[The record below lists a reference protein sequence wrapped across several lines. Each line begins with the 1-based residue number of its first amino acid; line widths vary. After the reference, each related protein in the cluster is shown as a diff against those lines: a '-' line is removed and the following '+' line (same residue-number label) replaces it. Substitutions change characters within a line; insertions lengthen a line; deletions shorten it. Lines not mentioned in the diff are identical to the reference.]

1 MLRIGLFLLT
11 NIAVLIVASITPQL
25 LSVGS
30 YMQGS
35 GLNLT
40 SLLIFCA
47 VFGFTGSFISLFIS
61 KWMAKR
67 STGTRIIEQARTPEE
82 CIRALQTNNS

>member
-11 NIAVLIVASITPQL
+11 NLAVLGVASVTLSL
-25 LSVGS
+25 LGVEH

-40 SLLIFCA
+40 SLLIFCG
-47 VFGFTGSFISLFIS
+47 VFGFSGSLISLFIS

-67 STGTRIIEQARTPEE
+67 STGTRIIEQPRTE
-82 CIRALQTNNS
+82 Q